1 MSAGDT
7 VSLLAELVVGLNTAV
22 QSIMFKNKT
31 TLHAKRQLKI
41 RKFYPQFK
49 STCSANL

>member
-7 VSLLAELVVGLNTAV
+7 VSLLAELVVNTAV